1 MKHYIEHSKE
11 TYTDKI
17 FVSYNNQKITFSE
30 FYYNIC
36 SKSRSLKN
44 LNLSDQPLVGILL
57 SNPIDIIEIYFS
69 CLQLDISPLIFPSDI
84 SEFELKKIIKKYK
97 INFII
102 TEWLRK
108 QQIKTIQDT
117 SFIYNQELSS
127 SYGGCSPI
135 DFEVDIKDI
144 NKVQSMHFTSGS
156 TGIPKL
162 VQLTF
167 DNFVNSVSQWDK
179 EIEFLQ
185 SDKYIQC
192 LPLNHIAGLSIIM
205 RSQIKGFQCILMKKF
220 NAAQINFEIDNGA
233 TLVSLIPSMLKRLLD
248 NRLGRAFPKHF
259 RAVILGGDGSS
270 NQLMKQSL
278 DYKVPIYKSYGMTE
292 TCSGISGFWL
302 HKYPDMLGSVGK
314 SFKGTSIKI
323 SDSRVLIKGPT
334 VSIHNDDGEKS
345 PQTILT
351 NDIGFFKKRFLFIK
365 GRCDDIII
373 SGGENI
379 SLSNIKSLLFQH
391 DSIIDA
397 YLDVNQDDLYGSRIT
412 AFIQVSESSLSS
424 QDIYNYLINH
434 LSENQCPQDI
444 QIVDQINHD

>member
-1 MKHYIEHSKE
+1 MKHYIEYSKE
-11 TYTDKI
+11 AYADKI
-17 FVSYNNQKITFSE
+17 FVSHNKQKITFSE

-44 LNLSDQPLVGILL
+44 LNLSDQSLVGILL

-69 CLQLDISPLIFPSDI
+69 CLQLDITPLIFPSDI

-108 QQIKTIQDT
+108 QQIKSIQDT

-135 DFEVDIKDI
+135 DFEVNIKDI
-144 NKVQSMHFTSGS
+144 NMVQSMHFTSGS

-167 DNFVNSVSQWDK
+167 NNFINSVSQWDK
-179 EIEFLQ
+179 EVEFLQ

-205 RSQIKGFQCILMKKF
+205 RSQIKGFQCILMNKF

-233 TLVSLIPSMLKRLLD
+233 TLISLIPSMLKRLLD
-248 NRLGRAFPKHF
+248 NRLGRSFPAHF
-259 RAVILGGDGSS
+259 RGVIIGGDGCS
-270 NQLMKQSL
+270 NQLIKQALKSNI
-278 DYKVPIYKSYGMTE
+278 PIYKSYGMTE
-292 TCSGISGFWL
+292 TCSGVSGFWV
-302 HKYPDMLGSVGK
+302 HKFPHMVGSVGR
-314 SFKGTSIKI
+314 SFKKNNITI
-323 SDSRVLIKGPT
+323 SNSQIIIKGPT
-334 VSIHNDDGEKS
+334 VSPYNHDGENS
-345 PQTILT
+345 NNTIFT
-351 NDIGFFKKRFLFIK
+351 NDIGFLEKRFLFIT
-365 GRCDDIII
+365 GRSDDIVI
-373 SGGENI
+373 SRGENI
-379 SLSNIKSLLFQH
+379 SLSNISNLLFQH
-391 DSIIDA
+391 DNIVDV
-397 YLDVNQDDLYGSRIT
+397 YLDTEKDDYGTVIT
-412 AFIQVSESSLSS
+412 AFVEVSSDLKS
-424 QDIYNYLINH
+424 QDIYNYLIQH